1 MKLLG
6 NRFASSGT
14 PERAREGR
22 PFGSRGPGTPKRR
35 GRIIL
40 QCLPPT
46 EEPVEDQADA
56 IYLDHAATTP
66 VRARVARVMTECLA
80 GDFGNPSSGHR
91 WGRRAR
97 ARLEGARATVA
108 EALGADAAS
117 VYFTRGGTE
126 SDNLAVLGSA
136 RALAGVRSAHVVTSA
151 VEHPAVS
158 EAAARAVEEGASHT
172 VIGFV
177 DGVFDMGALGA
188 ELRRGRAL
196 VSCMWVNNE
205 TGLRL
210 PIERIAD
217 ECRRHG
223 ARLHTDAVQAVGK
236 IAVSLAETPVDM
248 LTVTG
253 HKIYGPKGTG
263 ALLVRNP
270 GGIRP
275 LHFGGGQEGGLRPG
289 TEDVAGALGLAEAV
303 RLASAE
309 TRRESRRLAQLR
321 DAVEARLVERLSGV
335 RVNAGDMDRAPH
347 ILSLAVSGVD
357 ADTLLAALDAEGIAA
372 SGGSACASG
381 SSEPS
386 PSLAALYPGDTAASL
401 RLSFGRL
408 NDESQ
413 VDRIA
418 ASVVG
423 VVERI
428 RELWG

>member
-1 MKLLG
+1 MH
-6 NRFASSGT
+6 GT
-14 PERAREGR
+14 
-22 PFGSRGPGTPKRR
+22 
-35 GRIIL
+35 
-40 QCLPPT
+40 
-46 EEPVEDQADA
+46 ADP

-66 VRARVARVMTECLA
+66 VRAEVARVMTECLA
-80 GDFGNPSSGHR
+80 GDFGNPSSAHR

-97 ARLEGARATVA
+97 ARLEGARVAVA
-108 EALGADAAS
+108 ESLGAVPAS

-136 RALAGVRSAHVVTSA
+136 RAVAGGRSPHVVTSA

-158 EAAARAVEEGASHT
+158 EAAARAAVEGARHT

-177 DGVFDMGALGA
+177 DGSFDMGALRA
-188 ELRRGRAL
+188 ALCRGPAL

-210 PIERIAD
+210 PIERIAE

-223 ARLHTDAVQAVGK
+223 ARLHSDAVQAVGK
-236 IAVSLAETPVDM
+236 IAFSLAGIPIDM

-263 ALLVRNP
+263 ALLVRTP
-270 GGIRP
+270 DAVRP

-289 TEDVAGALGLAEAV
+289 TEDVAGALGLAEAI
-303 RLASAE
+303 RLASGEAAA
-309 TRRESRRLAQLR
+309 ESRRLAELR
-321 DAVEARLVERLSGV
+321 DAVEARLVEQIPDV

-347 ILSLAVSGVD
+347 ILSLAVAGVD
-357 ADTLLAALDAEGIAA
+357 PDTLLAALDAEGIAA

-386 PSLAALYPGDTAASL
+386 PSLAALHPGDTAASL
-401 RLSFGRL
+401 RLSFGHL
-408 NDESQ
+408 NNESQ
-413 VDRIA
+413 VDRIVD
-418 ASVVG
+418 SVVR
-423 VVERI
+423 VVARI
-428 RELWG
+428 RKLRGA